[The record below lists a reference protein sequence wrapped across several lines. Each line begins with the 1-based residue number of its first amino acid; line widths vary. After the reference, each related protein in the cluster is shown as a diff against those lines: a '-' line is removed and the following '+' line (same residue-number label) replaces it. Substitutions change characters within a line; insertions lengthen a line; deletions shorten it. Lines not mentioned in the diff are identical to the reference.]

1 MSDLIINHNREK
13 LLNSIIF
20 FAENTKYCGET
31 KLFKLLYFLDFSHYL
46 ETGRS
51 VTGLDYYAWK
61 MGPVPV
67 SLREEIDCPETD
79 MADSI
84 SFKFVKTRFDNPM
97 RQATAKTA
105 FDPSNFSKRELKI
118 LNDLAK
124 KYFES
129 KSDQMIE
136 ETHFENLPWHQ
147 VYNVNKKKRSKIPYD
162 LALKKSEV
170 SLMKHMISEYEEI
183 HNNYK

>member
-1 MSDLIINHNREK
+1 
-13 LLNSIIF
+13 
-20 FAENTKYCGET
+20 
-31 KLFKLLYFLDFSHYL
+31 
-46 ETGRS
+46 
-51 VTGLDYYAWK
+51 
-61 MGPVPV
+61 
-67 SLREEIDCPETD
+67 
-79 MADSI
+79 MADNI
-84 SFKFVKTRFDNPM
+84 SFEFVKTRFDNPM
-97 RQATAKTA
+97 RRATPKTA

-147 VYNVNKKKRSKIPYD
+147 VYNVNNKKRSKIPYG

-183 HNNYK
+183 HENYK